1 MLFMKKNKL
10 GVKRVFVFLDI
21 RNAGSAGLLDMVFIS
36 YIRILA
42 ERMII
47 MTEQELLA
55 FISRIISTGQ
65 EKNVNLSLKELR
77 QIMEND
83 NVREEY
89 LTVVSDLIDV
99 SKEAAELGNKKKGKL
114 VTMEE
119 LSKSIRDGRER
130 IKRASWC

>member
-1 MLFMKKNKL
+1 
-10 GVKRVFVFLDI
+10 
-21 RNAGSAGLLDMVFIS
+21 
-36 YIRILA
+36 
-42 ERMII
+42 
-47 MTEQELLA
+47 
-55 FISRIISTGQ
+55 
-65 EKNVNLSLKELR
+65 
-77 QIMEND
+77 MEND